1 LLGAFLPAAI
11 NSAAHAV
18 LVLNIDLR
26 HRRFLFPKYLLAN
39 FFMDNNARAAVRSRT
54 EREPA
59 KESGGRAAGARAR
72 EESEREQSIFPLIY
86 D

>member
-54 EREPA
+54 ERERAGEGKWRPGSRS
-59 KESGGRAAGARAR
+59 ESKRG
-72 EESEREQSIFPLIY
+72 EREGAVDFSADI
-86 D
+86 